1 MDLDEHQAPLP
12 SVENLELT
20 LTEDRCA
27 LLLTGEV
34 PHEALEAVK
43 ERITEELQRLGCKD
57 ADMVR
62 QVLAVVE
69 ERFSEQANGTIYP
82 TISFQHKTLATGTP
96 PTDPEDAVLEW
107 AQDFFR
113 GGFEVDP
120 ETDTV
125 NYRERSSHLS
135 VEEEQLLATVYPAR
149 PGEPGIDVFG
159 KAIAPQRPKT
169 IRIRKGAN
177 VRYEEG
183 AGRYYAAAPG
193 RLRYANN
200 VLAVDNVFTITDSVN
215 LETGNVRHPG
225 AIIVGKNIESDA
237 KVEAAGDIE
246 VNGYVEHAEVT
257 CGGDLIVKGGITG
270 GRGWIRVAG
279 DVRAKFIQNADISV
293 QGNVLVEREIDQCR
307 IRSRGA
313 VVVARGR
320 IVGGSTKALRGVE
333 ADRIGSDGGI
343 ITEIVS
349 GEDFEL
355 EEKLAA
361 LEVRREEHNRMRGK
375 IQEKLEPFTRIA
387 KIPDNIR
394 GAISALRTQVKE
406 LTRQIEA
413 IEAEMEALRAESQE
427 LRVLEVIVRRYV
439 ASDAVFKM
447 ANLALRTREGF
458 PGPVKVGIRDGDIH
472 FMETTVRR

>member
-1 MDLDEHQAPLP
+1 MDEQQAPLP

-34 PHEALEAVK
+34 PHEALDAAK
-43 ERITEELQRLGCKD
+43 ERLTEELRRLGCKND
-57 ADMVR
+57 DVAR
-62 QVLAVVE
+62 QVLAAVE
-69 ERFSEQANGTIYP
+69 ERFSEQANSTVYP
-82 TISFQHKTLATGTP
+82 TVSFQHKALATGTP
-96 PTDPEDAVLEW
+96 PTDSEDAVLEW

-113 GGFEVDP
+113 TGFEIDP

-125 NYRERSSHLS
+125 DYRERASHLS
-135 VEEEQLLATVYPAR
+135 VEEGQLLATVYPAR

-159 KAIAPQRPKT
+159 KAIAPRRPKT

-183 AGRYYAAAPG
+183 EGCYYAAASG
-193 RLRYANN
+193 RLRYANS

-225 AIIVGKNIESDA
+225 AVIVGKNIESDA

-246 VNGYVEHAEVT
+246 VNGYIENAEVI

-270 GRGWIRVAG
+270 GRGCIRVAG
-279 DVRAKFIQNADISV
+279 EVRAKFIQNAEISAH
-293 QGNVLVEREIDQCR
+293 GNVLVEREIDQCR

-313 VVVARGR
+313 VVVSRGR
-320 IVGGSTKALRGVE
+320 IVGGSIKALRGVD

-343 ITEIVS
+343 VTEIIS

-361 LEVRREEHNRMRGK
+361 LEVRREEHIRMREK
-375 IQEKLEPFTRIA
+375 IQEKLEPFMRVA
-387 KIPDNIR
+387 KIPDNIKA
-394 GAISALRTQVKE
+394 AITALRTQVKE
-406 LTRQIEA
+406 LARQIEA
-413 IEAEMEALRAESQE
+413 IEAEMEGLRAEFHEQ
-427 LRVLEVIVRRYV
+427 RVLEVIVRRYV
-439 ASDAVFKM
+439 APDAVFKL
-447 ANLALRTREGF
+447 ANLALRARDGF
-458 PGPVKVGIRDGDIH
+458 PGPVKVGIREGDIH